1 MTVNRK
7 VKKAAMTGVA
17 KTRALRAQGGSLAAS
32 DSRHG
37 RLTLVGLGWSC
48 ASRGFSPLA
57 DPVAMVRVFDERP
70 RGGPMY
76 LWCVVGNVEMKQERG
91 LHDQGGEEVGNLRV
105 DRGSGARAGSRDIGL
120 IA

>member
-1 MTVNRK
+1 
-7 VKKAAMTGVA
+7 
-17 KTRALRAQGGSLAAS
+17 
-32 DSRHG
+32 
-37 RLTLVGLGWSC
+37 
-48 ASRGFSPLA
+48 
-57 DPVAMVRVFDERP
+57 
-70 RGGPMY
+70 MY